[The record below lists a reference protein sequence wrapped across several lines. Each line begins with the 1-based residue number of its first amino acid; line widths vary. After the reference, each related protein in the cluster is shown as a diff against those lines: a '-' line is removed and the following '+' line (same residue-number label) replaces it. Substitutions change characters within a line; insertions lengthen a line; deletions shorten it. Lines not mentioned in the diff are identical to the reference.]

1 VESTSP
7 TMASAAP
14 TSSATPTVSAPS
26 LASPQGISAPSS
38 YQAAPQAPMG
48 QQAPTGYQPMAAPQ
62 ASAAPAAAANP
73 WQEAF
78 QALSA
83 SLNTPQASPA
93 QASYSAYQTP
103 TTQAS
108 TQASWGSPAQNQ
120 WASQAQQ
127 TYAPQAST
135 QGYSAQEMA
144 QIQQLVSQQQHAAQA
159 QAQAQ
164 YLSQSQSAPSDSY
177 LSQISDVSLEVLEH
191 FGAEAP
197 ALLNHYACAVE
208 DALIE
213 QVGRN
218 GTMNLMLDAASEERA
233 AMNIMLTNPDVLA
246 DYVNGFFGPQG
257 PYPTLTASEK
267 AQVAEYRARAEFA
280 NEIAQ
285 QEERGVPSNFQRP
298 VMDMPTP
305 GRQQSQANSFW
316 GDFSQLMD
324 NNPENAWQYLSG
336 APAQAFQSK
345 MLVQDF

>member
-1 VESTSP
+1 LVN
-7 TMASAAP
+7 
-14 TSSATPTVSAPS
+14 
-26 LASPQGISAPSS
+26 Q
-38 YQAAPQAPMG
+38 
-48 QQAPTGYQPMAAPQ
+48 QQAQ
-62 ASAAPAAAANP
+62 A
-73 WQEAF
+73 
-78 QALSA
+78 
-83 SLNTPQASPA
+83 
-93 QASYSAYQTP
+93 
-103 TTQAS
+103 
-108 TQASWGSPAQNQ
+108 
-120 WASQAQQ
+120 
-127 TYAPQAST
+127 
-135 QGYSAQEMA
+135 
-144 QIQQLVSQQQHAAQA
+144 
-159 QAQAQ
+159 AQAQ
-164 YLSQSQSAPSDSY
+164 YLGQSASEASDSY

-197 ALLNHYACAVE
+197 ALLNNYACAVE

-246 DYVNGFFGPQG
+246 DYVNGFFGANG
-257 PYPTLTASEK
+257 PYPTPTAAER
-267 AQVAEYRARAEFA
+267 AQIEQHVARQQFA

-324 NNPENAWQYLSG
+324 SNPEHAWQYLSG